1 MIFEYN
7 KIDHNSKSINLK
19 NIILSLFACDLHIM
33 YFGSVLVNDM
43 QPLPLKSENLL
54 FWKFL
59 VSKKNSEF
67 QYKIEHI
74 LKFWNDLF
82 EN

>member
-1 MIFEYN
+1 
-7 KIDHNSKSINLK
+7 
-19 NIILSLFACDLHIM
+19 M

-59 VSKKNSEF
+59 ESKKNSEF